1 MASGKISAVIFV
13 TALLVRLANAP
24 MIVGGGQAILPAGQ
38 AGSPVPHSLTPL
50 DDLYHWKRIA
60 FSAAHFPAVLE
71 FDRDRGERGAYCP
84 WPPLYDLACGAV
96 ARLLGMRAII
106 WIPPILGAIA
116 AAVAAL
122 FIGKAFGSRAA
133 I

>member
-1 MASGKISAVIFV
+1 MARAKISAVIFV
-13 TALLVRLANAP
+13 TALVMRLANAP
-24 MIVGGGQAILPAGQ
+24 MIVGS
-38 AGSPVPHSLTPL
+38 GSPHLTPL

-84 WPPLYDLACGAV
+84 WPPFYDLACGAI

-122 FIGKAFGSRAA
+122 FIGRVFGS
-133 I
+133 